1 MKYFNFVS
9 DGIKAKIDSNAQR
22 KGRRGVFTTI
32 ALEKSSIVEVC
43 PVIVIP
49 PADVP
54 KIHETILHDF
64 YFLWG
69 DDEKSAVIAL
79 GFGSLY
85 NHAIY
90 PNLDYEMDF
99 ELNTISFVA
108 IQDIDAWT
116 ELTINYNGK
125 SGDSQEVWFKIN

>member
-1 MKYFNFVS
+1 MESKPKLIVMPS
-9 DGIKAKIDSNAQR
+9 ERG
-22 KGRRGVFTTI
+22 GRGVFTTI
-32 ALEKSSIVEVC
+32 ALEKSSIIEVS

-49 PADVP
+49 PVDVP

-69 DDEKSAVIAL
+69 DDEKSAAIAL
-79 GFGSLY
+79 GFGSLF

-108 IQDIDAWT
+108 LQDIDPWT

>member
-1 MKYFNFVS
+1 MPS
-9 DGIKAKIDSNAQR
+9 ERG
-22 KGRRGVFTTI
+22 GRGVFTTI
-32 ALEKSSIVEVC
+32 ALEKSSIIEVS

-49 PADVP
+49 PVDVP

-69 DDEKSAVIAL
+69 DDEKSAAIAL
-79 GFGSLY
+79 GFGSLF

-108 IQDIDAWT
+108 LQDIDPWT

>member
-1 MKYFNFVS
+1 MESKPKLIVMPS
-9 DGIKAKIDSNAQR
+9 ERG
-22 KGRRGVFTTI
+22 GRGVFTTI
-32 ALEKSSIVEVC
+32 ALEKSSIIEVS

-49 PADVP
+49 PVDVP
-54 KIHETILHDF
+54 KIH
-64 YFLWG
+64 
-69 DDEKSAVIAL
+69 
-79 GFGSLY
+79 
-85 NHAIY
+85 HAIY

-108 IQDIDAWT
+108 LQDIDPWT